1 MPASVEVDG
10 AEIERLRKERAGL
23 SRRGMA
29 RALGMS
35 EVALYYIERGR
46 RDGRS
51 YTQPETLQRIAALL
65 RARPEDLTKELTPV
79 SA

>member
-1 MPASVEVDG
+1 MPASVEVNG

-23 SRRGMA
+23 SRRDMA
-29 RALGMS
+29 RAMGMS

-46 RDGRS
+46 RNGRS
-51 YTQPETLQRIAALL
+51 CTQPETLQRIAALL
-65 RARPEDLTKELTPV
+65 RVKPEELAQQPTPV